1 MAAPRCL
8 VFHVK
13 QIYGEGC
20 ALNPERK
27 GKRGWRVFA
36 FILAAL
42 LLLAG
47 YMVLEADTV
56 RVEYAD
62 VYLSDLPEAFDGTRI
77 LFLSDIHVDN
87 FCPPEKAA
95 ALVNELGSL
104 KPDLLL
110 LGGDYSALDALD
122 YARALT
128 GGTSIAQ
135 AKEALAAKRDQ
146 FFLMIRSFE
155 AKLGKYA
162 VAGNHD
168 YELEHLDEAAALG
181 GVKLIRNAGK
191 VLTKDGQKL
200 IIAGLDDWKAGM
212 QDVGAVAQAVRGG
225 DCVILLSHN
234 PDALP
239 SVIAEPAADGALWA
253 DLALSG
259 HTHGGQVALFGWSP
273 FSNSIYGRRYMSGW
287 YEDSGALM
295 LVSNGV
301 GTTGLPLRL
310 GAPPRVHVIT
320 LNEK

>member
-1 MAAPRCL
+1 M
-8 VFHVK
+8 FHVK
-13 QIYGEGC
+13 HICEGES

-27 GKRGWRVFA
+27 KKRGWRA
-36 FILAAL
+36 IALILASFL
-42 LLLAG
+42 LIAG
-47 YMVLEADTV
+47 YMALEANTV

-95 ALVNELGSL
+95 ALVNEMGSL
-104 KPDLLL
+104 KPDLML
-110 LGGDYSALDALD
+110 LGGDYAALDALD

-128 GGTSIAQ
+128 GVTSIAQ

-146 FFLMIRSFE
+146 FFSMIRSFE

-168 YELEHLDEAAALG
+168 YELKNLKEAAARG
-181 GVKLIRNAGK
+181 GVKLLRNGRKAIKKNGK
-191 VLTKDGQKL
+191 KL
-200 IIAGLDDWKAGM
+200 IIAGLDDWKAGT
-212 QDVGAVAQAVRGG
+212 QNVRAIAKAVRGK

-239 SVIAEPAADGALWA
+239 SVIAEPAGGALWA
-253 DLALSG
+253 DLTLTG
-259 HTHGGQVALFGWSP
+259 HTHGGQAAAFGWSP
-273 FSNSIYGRRYMSGW
+273 FTNSIYGMRYLSGW

-295 LVSNGV
+295 LVSNGI
-301 GTTGLPLRL
+301 GTTGLPFRL
-310 GAPPRVHVIT
+310 GAPPRAHVIT
-320 LNEK
+320 LYRK

>member
-1 MAAPRCL
+1 M
-8 VFHVK
+8 FHVK
-13 QIYGEGC
+13 HIYEGGS

-27 GKRGWRVFA
+27 KKRGWRAVA
-36 FILAAL
+36 FMLAAL
-42 LLLAG
+42 LLLTG
-47 YMVLEADTV
+47 YMALEANTV

-62 VYLSDLPEAFDGTRI
+62 VYLSDLPEVFNGTRI

-128 GGTSIAQ
+128 GAASIDQ

-146 FFLMIRSFE
+146 FFLMIRSFD

-168 YELEHLDEAAALG
+168 YELKHLKEAVALG
-181 GVKLIRNAGK
+181 GVKLLRNARKVIKKNGK
-191 VLTKDGQKL
+191 KL
-200 IIAGLDDWKAGM
+200 IIAGLDDWRTGTQNVRAISRE
-212 QDVGAVAQAVRGG
+212 VRGK

-239 SVIAEPAADGALWA
+239 SVIAEPASGGALWA
-253 DLALSG
+253 DLTLAG
-259 HTHGGQVALFGWSP
+259 HTHGGQAAAFGWSP
-273 FSNSIYGRRYMSGW
+273 FSNSIYGTRYLSGW

-301 GTTGLPLRL
+301 GTTALPLRL
-310 GAPPRVHVIT
+310 GAPPRAHVIT
-320 LNEK
+320 LYKK